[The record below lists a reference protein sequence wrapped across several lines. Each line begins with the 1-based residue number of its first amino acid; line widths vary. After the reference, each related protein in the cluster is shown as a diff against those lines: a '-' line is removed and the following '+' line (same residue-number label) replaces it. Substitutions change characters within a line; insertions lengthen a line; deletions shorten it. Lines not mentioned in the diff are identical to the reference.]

1 MQGNKRHQYYMD
13 RAFELAELGKPY
25 VRSNP
30 AVGCVIIHKDTIIG
44 EGFHREFGGP
54 HAEINAILS
63 VQSGDIDKLK
73 EATFYI
79 TLEPCSFVGK
89 TPSCANHL
97 IETGV
102 KHVVIGSLDPNPKVR
117 RRGVQMMREQGVYVE
132 VLNYAQ
138 TNANLNPGFYS
149 AMLHGRP
156 YVTLKWAQ
164 SSDGFIGQKG
174 QGSVPISGQKSQ
186 RFTHTWRSEHHAIL
200 VGSNTILED
209 NPRLD
214 VRLIEGESPQV
225 IILDRRGRLTGNEMI
240 FSLGREVWIFSY
252 EKKEI
257 KHHRWITVDSDK
269 HLIISVFEAML
280 AEEMNTLFVEGGR
293 QTHQAF
299 LDGPMW
305 WDELRYFTSKKSLG
319 EGIQAPM
326 LPDDSAPYKT
336 LDVGDDELIILRS
349 KQTWQNFI
357 SL

>member
-1 MQGNKRHQYYMD
+1 MD
-13 RAFELAELGKPY
+13 RAFQLAELGKPY
-25 VRSNP
+25 IRSNP

-44 EGFHREFGGP
+44 EGYHKEFGGP
-54 HAEINAILS
+54 HAEIHAISS
-63 VQSGDIDKLK
+63 VQSVDMDKLK
-73 EATFYI
+73 EATFYV

-97 IETGV
+97 IKTGV
-102 KHVVIGSLDPNPKVR
+102 KHVVIGSLDPNPKVSG
-117 RRGVQMMREQGVYVE
+117 RGVEVMRDQGVHVE

-164 SSDGFIGQKG
+164 SKDGFIGQSG
-174 QGSVPISGQKSQ
+174 QGSMPISGPKS
-186 RFTHTWRSEHHAIL
+186 RHLTHTWRSEHHAIL

-214 VRLIEGESPQV
+214 VRLVEGECPQV
-225 IILDRRGRLTGNEMI
+225 IVLDRRGRLTGNETI
-240 FSLGREVWIFSY
+240 FALGREVWVFSHI
-252 EKKEI
+252 EKEN

-269 HLIISVFEAML
+269 PLIPMVFETML
-280 AEEMNTLFVEGGR
+280 AQEMNTLFVEGGR
-293 QTHQAF
+293 QIHQAF
-299 LDGPMW
+299 LDGRMR
-305 WDELRYFTSKKSLG
+305 WDELRYFTSREMLG
-319 EGIQAPM
+319 HGITAPAI
-326 LPDDSAPYKT
+326 PADCTTYVT
-336 LDVGDDELIILRS
+336 EDVGDDAMVILRS